1 MNPAASSHVVIP
13 VVFLNEAPLRALA
26 VDEAGLRKLLG
37 YEGRSESAA
46 RSASY
51 CFRSKFGI
59 RTLPGGVYSI
69 AQIQDALKATP
80 VQRRIS

>member
-1 MNPAASSHVVIP
+1 MNESATITIP
-13 VVFLNEAPLRALA
+13 VSFINEAPVRALA
-26 VDEAGLRKLLG
+26 VGEAGLRKLLG
-37 YEGRSESAA
+37 YEGRSEAAA

-69 AQIQDALKATP
+69 AEIQNALRATP
-80 VQRRIS
+80 VRRRIT